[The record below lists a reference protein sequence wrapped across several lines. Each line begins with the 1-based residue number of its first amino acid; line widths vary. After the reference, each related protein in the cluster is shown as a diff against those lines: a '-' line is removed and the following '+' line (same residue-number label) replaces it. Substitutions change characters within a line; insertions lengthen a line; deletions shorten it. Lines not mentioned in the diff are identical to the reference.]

1 MVTTNPVLSWIICI
15 LFIAL
20 FFSFVFLMEKRARKR
35 MREYEKKAS
44 KETKEMLMRILT
56 DRTKP
61 FYFTDENA
69 AEIVAKGIMK
79 LTGYKEIK

>member
-1 MVTTNPVLSWIICI
+1 MVTTNPVLSWIIWI
-15 LFIAL
+15 LFVIL

-44 KETKEMLMRILT
+44 KETKEMLMRVLT
-56 DRTKP
+56 DKTKA
-61 FYFTDENA
+61 FYFSDNS
-69 AEIVAKGIMK
+69 AEKVAKGIMK